1 MIKKENYFMLF
12 LAAVVILLAVFL
24 GNLFA
29 AKNSTLKNQNGTSV
43 TQIKNDD
50 VSSIE
55 KDLNTL
61 NFANMDKELSNIDKE
76 LVGF

>member
-1 MIKKENYFMLF
+1 MIKKENYFMIF
-12 LAAVVILLAVFL
+12 LTAAVILLAVFL
-24 GNLFA
+24 GNLFVTQ
-29 AKNSTLKNQNGTSV
+29 KTTLKN
-43 TQIKNDD
+43 QIKNDD

-61 NFANMDKELSNIDKE
+61 NFADIDKELSGIDKE